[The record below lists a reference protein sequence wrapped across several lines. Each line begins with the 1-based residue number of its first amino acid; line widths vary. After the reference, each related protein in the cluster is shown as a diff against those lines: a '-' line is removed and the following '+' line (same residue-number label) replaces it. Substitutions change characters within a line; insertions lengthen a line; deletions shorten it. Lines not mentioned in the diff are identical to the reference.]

1 MSLVNV
7 GDVLVGKY
15 RVDRVLGIG
24 GMGMVVAATHLEL
37 DQRVALKFMLPE
49 ALLSPQATDRF
60 LREARA
66 AVKLR
71 GEHVCRVLDV
81 GKLETGSPYI
91 VMEFLEGEDF
101 AHVLAARGYLTVPEA
116 VEFIMQ
122 ALEGIAE
129 AHAAGIVHRDLKPG
143 NLFVATDS
151 DGSPLVKVLDFGI
164 SKSAGANATKTGEV
178 MGSPAY
184 MAPEQM
190 MSAKDVDA
198 RADLWAI
205 GVILYHATAGR
216 VPFEHDN
223 LAGLCMAVMN
233 DAPAPLESIAPVPPA
248 FAAVIARCMQKQR
261 DHRYPDVG
269 ELAAAL
275 APFGTP
281 EALKSAQRVAKVLRR
296 VGMSSG
302 SSAAIA
308 VTMAPSGTDLPIY
321 HPTPTPAP
329 APVLTRP
336 HPSNSTIGASA
347 GEALPVSP
355 FPKPRPWKLIAT
367 LGAIAVVGVVA
378 FAVARGTASSGDG
391 PGSQPA
397 AAPPP
402 ATTSPVE
409 TKPVETVETKP
420 VETKPVETKPVE
432 TVETKPV
439 ETKPVETKPVE
450 TKPVETKPVETKPTT
465 KVTTKPKTPDIKK
478 PAGSGSAKVEIKTG
492 SATATAGTATP
503 PAGSASTYQGG
514 KVKIITEYPPSTP
527 KPAGSASTP

>member
-1 MSLVNV
+1 MSLVNI
-7 GDVLVGKY
+7 GDVLVSKY
-15 RVDRVLGIG
+15 RVDKILGIG

-66 AVKLR
+66 AVKLK

-81 GKLETGSPYI
+81 GKLESGSPYI

-101 AHVLAARGYLTVPEA
+101 QHVLARRGYLTVPEA

-122 ALEGIAE
+122 ALEGLAE

-205 GVILYHATAGR
+205 GVILYHATSGR

-233 DAPAPLESIAPVPPA
+233 DAPAPLETLAPVPPA

-261 DHRYPDVG
+261 DHRYADVG

-281 EALKSAQRVAKVLRR
+281 DAVASAQRVAKVLRR

-308 VTMAPSGTDLPIY
+308 VTMAPSGLDLPIAR
-321 HPTPTPAP
+321 TPTPMP
-329 APVLTRP
+329 TPPP

-347 GEALPVSP
+347 GEDRCRRHRRV
-355 FPKPRPWKLIAT
+355 RGRTRHGERWRRIRIAT
-367 LGAIAVVGVVA
+367 RRATSA
-378 FAVARGTASSGDG
+378 GDG
-391 PGSQPA
+391 PPGQTRPCRATQGRGRDEARRDQTGRDQTGRARRDQARRDQARRVEADDEGHHDQAQDRDQEARRLRQREGRDQDGLDHDHRRRLRDHAARRLRIDLPGRQGEDHHRVSADDPEAGGLGLEPVTGDPHFTSVSVSVQPTHGSR
-397 AAPPP
+397 
-402 ATTSPVE
+402 
-409 TKPVETVETKP
+409 
-420 VETKPVETKPVE
+420 
-432 TVETKPV
+432 
-439 ETKPVETKPVE
+439 
-450 TKPVETKPVETKPTT
+450 
-465 KVTTKPKTPDIKK
+465 
-478 PAGSGSAKVEIKTG
+478 
-492 SATATAGTATP
+492 
-503 PAGSASTYQGG
+503 
-514 KVKIITEYPPSTP
+514 
-527 KPAGSASTP
+527 